1 MQEVFLAARYPL
13 TAIPLAT
20 EIRSTLVVSALQT
33 VRARGLMDKYRET
46 LPASAQERITSLV
59 AGSWIPVEL
68 ALDHYR
74 AMDRLQLTNEE
85 IDGIGADVAA
95 RVNKSVLSIAVSL
108 SKRAGATPWTAL
120 SVSHRI
126 NDTNWRGSDIAIYRL
141 GPKEARYD
149 WLGQPCASVPYFVTA
164 FGGFLRGLGSL
175 FSSRIYVRLAPSHC
189 SPRSVSYR
197 LSWV

>member
-1 MQEVFLAARYPL
+1 
-13 TAIPLAT
+13 
-20 EIRSTLVVSALQT
+20 VVSALQT
-33 VRARGLMDKYRET
+33 VRARGLMDRYLET
-46 LPASAQERITSLV
+46 LPRPAHERILSLV
-59 AGSWIPVEL
+59 AATWIPVEL

-74 AMDRLQLTNEE
+74 AMDRLRLGDDV
-85 IDGIGADVAA
+85 IDGIGAEVAE

-126 NDTNWRGSDIAIYRL
+126 NDTNWRGSDIAIYKL

-175 FSSRIYVRLAPSHC
+175 FSSKIYVRLAPGHC
-189 SPRSVSYR
+189 SSKSVSYR